1 MFDDLDAN
9 DLYAELIMLRANDS
23 RAFIVVEGSADC
35 AVLDR
40 FINAENFT
48 TVPALG
54 KQRAQGAIARVH
66 DSDQLA
72 AVYAILDRDWVGLL
86 DNGMD
91 HHAVIY
97 TDFYD
102 LDACIFFAPHVYEA
116 LAASFCT
123 DLSFRH
129 GADGC
134 TQEDI
139 NAACVH
145 LALPV
150 GLLRFMSQRDGLA
163 LNLRDFPLT
172 EVARNNV
179 GSIDLTALITLACKR
194 AGKEPEDHPGLLA
207 LLQAELAR
215 VTEREQYCSGHDLAK
230 AFSLVAKRRWAAKVG
245 HDVIERSARA
255 ALSRDAFEQTS
266 IYRGCMRWAD
276 SEGAAV
282 WKDAL
287 TSSQNSH
294 TE

>member
-1 MFDDLDAN
+1 MFNDLDAD
-9 DLYAELIMLRANDS
+9 DLYAELIMLRANDT
-23 RAFIVVEGSADC
+23 RAFILVEGSADC
-35 AVLDR
+35 AVFDR
-40 FINAENFT
+40 FINADNFT

-54 KQRAQGAIARVH
+54 KKRAQGALARVH
-66 DSDQLA
+66 NSDQLA
-72 AVYAILDRDWVGLL
+72 AVYAILDRDWVGMLE
-86 DNGMD
+86 NGMD
-91 HHAVIY
+91 HHTVIY

-102 LDACIFFAPHVYEA
+102 LDSCIFFAPHVYEA
-116 LAASFCT
+116 LAASYCT

-129 GADGC
+129 GAAGC

-150 GLLRFMSQRDGLA
+150 GLLRFISQRDGLA

-179 GSIDLTALITLACKR
+179 GSVDLTALITLACKR

-230 AFSLVAKRRWAAKVG
+230 AFSLVAKWRWAVKAG

-255 ALSRDAFEQTS
+255 AFSRHAFEQTS
-266 IYRGCMRWAD
+266 IYHDCMRWAS
-276 SEGAAV
+276 SEGVAV
-282 WKDAL
+282 WTDAFTL
-287 TSSQNSH
+287 SRNSH